1 MIPDWVMEAVVP
13 KASKKVRDNMASCE
27 LFKCFFVSE
36 VYEHASSVE
45 LGNNIVRLVLKPEQK
60 MI

>member
-1 MIPDWVMEAVVP
+1 MIPDWVMKTIAP

-36 VYEHASSVE
+36 VYKHASSVE
-45 LGNNIVRLVLKPEQK
+45 LGDNIARLVLKPEQK

>member
-1 MIPDWVMEAVVP
+1 MIPDWVMEIIAP
-13 KASKKVRDNMASCE
+13 KASKKVRDKVASCE

-36 VYEHASSVE
+36 VYKHASSVE
-45 LGNNIVRLVLKPEQK
+45 LGNNIVRLALKPEQK